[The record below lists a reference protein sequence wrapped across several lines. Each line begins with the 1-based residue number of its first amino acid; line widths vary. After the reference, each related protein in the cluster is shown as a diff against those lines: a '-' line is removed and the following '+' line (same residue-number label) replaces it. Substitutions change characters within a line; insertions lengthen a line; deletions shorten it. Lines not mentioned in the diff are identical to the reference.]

1 MGIKSN
7 IKSGWA
13 DLIEPDYSQEEME
26 ALEEAGYFDDD
37 GFMSAGQK
45 GSLSGMAT
53 GAATAA
59 AAGGDPFSIAMAAGA
74 GAIGGGLAADADEKA
89 RREAILRDLELQKD
103 LDAVDNQEKYLA
115 ATGVQTAGQRQE
127 DILNTQ
133 QAAARAGL
141 GGAAAGE
148 AARRSGF
155 LSDLARAKEKAAAF
169 GRAKAADIADKRMI
183 LQEEMIRQELFDQAM
198 SGDSTMDELGSL
210 AGSLAQA
217 ASTQDKDDDEGT
229 EETDAGTKDTTGGT
243 EDGAAARTVSE
254 GETAETVR
262 SYGGRK
268 RETPEEV
275 AAAATKKEVE
285 DLETTVS
292 ADQAVYSDTLRESSK
307 RPQLPFPGSA
317 ATGEEFGSSPGAMG
331 QIAQQRGHHEPST
344 EIVKDVTKVY
354 PEMDKASKDIA
365 RDLQTGKATRA
376 EYEQIKRENPAALM
390 DTLSW
395 NDALGTIR
403 RESDRSPRQRQYYT
417 QASEGLYPS
426 AANYPAGTFADQPW
440 LEEQITSGYWGPWGD
455 PLEPY

>member
-1 MGIKSN
+1 MGIKGS

-13 DLIEPDYSQEEME
+13 DLIEPDYTEEEME
-26 ALEEAGYFDDD
+26 ALQEAGYDTGSDK
-37 GFMSAGQK
+37 FMGDAE
-45 GSLSGMAT
+45 MAALG
-53 GAATAA
+53 GAASGALTGFQS
-59 AAGGDPFSIAMAAGA
+59 GGPA
-74 GAIGGGLAADADEKA
+74 GAIGGAALGGLTAGLAYEEDARAK
-89 RREAILRDLELQKD
+89 REAILRDLELQKD

-169 GRAKAADIADKRMI
+169 GRAKQADIADKRMI

-198 SGDSTMDELGSL
+198 SGGSAMDELGSL
-210 AGSLAQA
+210 AGSLAQV

-292 ADQAVYSDTLRESSK
+292 ADQAVYSDTLGESSK

-403 RESDRSPRQRQYYT
+403 RDSDRSPKQRQYYT
-417 QASEGLYPS
+417 QEGEGLYPS
-426 AANYPAGTFADQPW
+426 AANSPAGTFADQPW
-440 LEEQITSGYWGPWGD
+440 LDEMITGSYWGD
-455 PLEPY
+455 PLEL